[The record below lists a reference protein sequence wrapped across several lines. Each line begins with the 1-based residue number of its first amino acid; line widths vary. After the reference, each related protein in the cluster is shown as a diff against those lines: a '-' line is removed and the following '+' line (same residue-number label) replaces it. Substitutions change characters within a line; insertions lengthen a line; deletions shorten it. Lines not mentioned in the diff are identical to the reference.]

1 VRYILKEFT
10 EPIAYLIYCIAL
22 FAMYRVRKNRTY
34 RLLAVYDAISSL
46 LLFAA
51 IIQNELDVDNDW
63 NYNVVFLLA
72 ICVYSYY
79 YHSLLNST
87 FKRIFIVCCCISNIL
102 LFLYFNVINGKFN
115 DNYNNYVYA
124 FVFISI
130 VVYTFLYFQDL
141 LLNVSEESI
150 WHKFDFWL
158 VSANLLYFLGAFIV
172 ILFYAYAEDSIR
184 GNIWIIQSLV
194 LFISALI
201 VLNGY
206 IVTARKTK

>member
-1 VRYILKEFT
+1 VKYFLKEFT

-22 FAMYRVRKNRTY
+22 FATYKVRKNRSY
-34 RLLAVYDAISSL
+34 KLLAFYDAIASL

-51 IIQNELDVDNDW
+51 IVQNELEIDNDW

-79 YHSLLNST
+79 YHSLLKSLY
-87 FKRIFIVCCCISNIL
+87 KRRFILFCCIANII
-102 LFLYFNVINGKFN
+102 LFLYFNVINGKFAG
-115 DNYNNYVYA
+115 NYNNYVYA
-124 FVFISI
+124 IVFISI

-150 WHKFDFWL
+150 LHKFDFWL
-158 VSANLLYFLGAFIV
+158 VSSNLLYFLGAFIV
-172 ILFYAYAEDSIR
+172 ILYYAYAEDSMR
-184 GNIWIIQSLV
+184 GSVWIIQSLV

-201 VLNGY
+201 TLNGY
-206 IVTARKTK
+206 FVTARKTK